1 MQIKRTIDTAKATY
15 DLLGLT
21 REQFSR
27 LFSAYEYEH
36 FKLHNGF
43 HPENDE
49 LLTKFEEMSNKDT
62 LIV

>member
-1 MQIKRTIDTAKATY
+1 MQIKRTIDTTNATY
-15 DLLGLT
+15 DLVGLS
-21 REQFSR
+21 RQQFSR
-27 LFSAYEYEH
+27 LFSAYEHEH

-49 LLTKFEEMSNKDT
+49 LLTKFEEISSKDT